1 MSPPLRR
8 FLCGLPTAAP
18 FVYAVRTTL
27 LSKTNDGSA
36 DLLRAELDA
45 IVTENRVIDDLEE
58 DVRKIC
64 GVHGVV
70 LAVGGSLRTTDK
82 KRRSMLMLK
91 CRHGVKNRQASWQ
104 ALQYDGET

>member
-1 MSPPLRR
+1 M
-8 FLCGLPTAAP
+8 
-18 FVYAVRTTL
+18 
-27 LSKTNDGSA
+27 
-36 DLLRAELDA
+36 
-45 IVTENRVIDDLEE
+45 IDDLEE

-104 ALQYDGET
+104 ALQYDGETQTLLEDLLRRAGSGAMVVGSFWRHKTYAHRIMDAVLN

>member
-1 MSPPLRR
+1 MRTRHSCPSVCIVHAIL
-8 FLCGLPTAAP
+8 FLKA
-18 FVYAVRTTL
+18 
-27 LSKTNDGSA
+27 NDGSA
-36 DLLRAELDA
+36 DSLRAELDA

-82 KRRSMLMLK
+82 TRRSVLMLK
-91 CRHGVKNRQASWQ
+91 CRHGIKNRQASRQ
-104 ALQYDGET
+104 ALQYDGEI